1 MELCDGGNVEDYLRL
16 DGTTNLV
23 HGWPSLFFQMVYA
36 LYAGRAHHQLRHYD
50 VKLLNFFLQSTTGPR
65 TQDDPPHIIT
75 YALED
80 KLVKL
85 TSPYWVK
92 LADFGTADTDA
103 TTFGLPIG
111 VEHSSFLVLQ
121 QQLSVSKDN
130 AAVLCDT
137 VYRLVVLFG
146 LDQLDGASS
155 VVSALLLQQL
165 APSPKKRHATPA
177 QRQFE
182 VDVSMYSV
190 ASGAS
195 GPIAL
200 ARRRLQATPGAM
212 DVFRSLVHFDPAQ
225 RPTMSSV
232 LQSRMFDALCEDN
245 SDGRAVATVAAYGG
259 ARLLDI

>member
-1 MELCDGGNVEDYLRL
+1 
-16 DGTTNLV
+16 
-23 HGWPSLFFQMVYA
+23 
-36 LYAGRAHHQLRHYD
+36 
-50 VKLLNFFLQSTTGPR
+50 
-65 TQDDPPHIIT
+65 
-75 YALED
+75 
-80 KLVKL
+80 
-85 TSPYWVK
+85 
-92 LADFGTADTDA
+92 
-103 TTFGLPIG
+103 
-111 VEHSSFLVLQ
+111 SSFLVLQ